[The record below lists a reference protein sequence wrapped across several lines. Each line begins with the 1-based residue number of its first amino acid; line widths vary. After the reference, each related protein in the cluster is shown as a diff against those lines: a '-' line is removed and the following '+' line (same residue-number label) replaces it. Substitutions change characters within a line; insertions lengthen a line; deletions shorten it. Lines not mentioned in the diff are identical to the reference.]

1 VANAVTQAKVTL
13 RVERMQVLN
22 SRRWAP
28 RGRNRWIIAGAALFT
43 AAVIRTVLHPL
54 LGPIMPGTSF
64 LIAAVLVEYYC
75 GLAPACCVM
84 VAGLCLAD
92 YLFVPPYGRIDIIDA
107 ADIRLLVSYPLIT
120 VVVITLVERL
130 RRAQYRAELLA
141 SVAQSRYEM
150 LLRHDNERLLARRA
164 TDEMHRMLRHIAQ
177 YNRSLI
183 LIKALDPSNSVPPAS
198 FVATAA
204 TATASGIIDDE
215 RFNAGIA
222 FGAIHAQVHQ
232 EDLARV
238 SDRLLPGHHRMRFM
252 SGGVDWRPV
261 ECVCE
266 RFTTPSG
273 EFLILRAED

>member
-1 VANAVTQAKVTL
+1 MEV
-13 RVERMQVLN
+13 RN

-28 RGRNRWIIAGAALFT
+28 RGRNRWLIAAAALFT
-43 AAVIRTVLHPL
+43 AAIVRTMLHPL
-54 LGPIMPGTSF
+54 LGPVMPGTAF

-75 GLAPACCVM
+75 GLGPAVCVM

-92 YLFVPPYGRIDIIDA
+92 YLFVPPYGRIDVIDSR
-107 ADIRLLVSYPLIT
+107 DLHLLISYPLIT
-120 VVVITLVERL
+120 IVVITLVERL

-141 SVAQSRYEM
+141 AVAQSRYEM

-164 TDEMHRMLRHIAQ
+164 TDEMHRMLHHIAQ
-177 YNRSLI
+177 YNSSLI
-183 LIKALDPSNSVPPAS
+183 LIKALDAANGALTGSVA
-198 FVATAA
+198 AAAA
-204 TATASGIIDDE
+204 TATAGSLIDE
-215 RFNAGIA
+215 EAFSAGIA
-222 FGAIHAQVHQ
+222 YGARHADVHQ

-252 SGGVDWRPV
+252 AGGEDWRPV